1 MFDWL
6 GDILSGMGDALSVVF
21 EGLGADIAVD
31 IWNALVEWI
40 YTTIFDAVADL
51 FTSMNNMGA
60 EIFALGWVNAV
71 VRLFTLFGWALFA
84 VGVAGAVFEVAIE
97 AQTGKTSIQ
106 GAAINILK
114 GFFACALVGVVP
126 VELYKFCVSL
136 QNSFAGDL
144 IRIFAGAQGSTIGE
158 IGSFVLSSVFSP
170 PGSSEPFLKML
181 FFLLAFSYC
190 AIKVF
195 FANIKRG
202 GILLIQ
208 IAVGSLYMFSVP
220 RGYTD
225 GFNQWCKQIAAICL
239 TAFLQ
244 TTLLFLGM
252 LTIQENLLL
261 GIGIMLTANE
271 VPRIA
276 QQFGLDSSVRVNVSS
291 VMYSTTSAMNLTKSL
306 MRKP

>member
-60 EIFALGWVNAV
+60 EIFTLGWVNAV

-136 QNSFAGDL
+136 QNSFVGDL
-144 IRIFAGAQGSTIGE
+144 TRIFAGAQGSTIGE
-158 IGSFVLSSVFSP
+158 IGGFVLSSVFSP

-261 GIGIMLTANE
+261 GIGIML
-271 VPRIA
+271 
-276 QQFGLDSSVRVNVSS
+276 VNVSS

>member
-1 MFDWL
+1 MFNWL

-21 EGLGADIAVD
+21 EGIGADIAVD

-40 YTTIFDAVADL
+40 YNTIFDAVADL

-60 EIFALGWVNAV
+60 EIFTLGWVDAV
-71 VRLFTLFGWALFA
+71 VRLFTLLGWALFA
-84 VGVAGAVFEVAIE
+84 VGVVGAVFEVAIE
-97 AQTGKTSIQ
+97 AQTGKTSVR
-106 GAAINILK
+106 GAALNILK
-114 GFFACALVGVVP
+114 GFFACALVGVLP

-136 QNSFAGDL
+136 QNTFAGDL
-144 IRIFAGAQGSTIGE
+144 TRIFSGSQGTTIGE
-158 IGSFVLSSVFSP
+158 IAAFVLRTVFTRT
-170 PGSSEPFLKML
+170 EPATSLLKML
-181 FFLLAFSYC
+181 LFLLAFSYC

-225 GFNQWCKQIAAICL
+225 GFNQWCKQILAICL

-252 LTIQENLLL
+252 LTMQENLLL
-261 GIGIMLTANE
+261 GLGIMLTANE

-291 VMYSTTSAMNLTKSL
+291 VIYSTSSAVNLAKNL
-306 MRKP
+306 MKKA

>member
-60 EIFALGWVNAV
+60 EIFTLGWVNAV

-144 IRIFAGAQGSTIGE
+144 TRIFAGAQGSTIGE
-158 IGSFVLSSVFSP
+158 IGGFVLSSVFSP

-276 QQFGLDSSVRVNVSS
+276 QQFGLDCSVRVNVSS

>member
-60 EIFALGWVNAV
+60 EIFTLGWVNAV

-144 IRIFAGAQGSTIGE
+144 TRIFVGAQGSTIGE
-158 IGSFVLSSVFSP
+158 IGGFVLSSVFSP